1 MNHDSLCMGILLNQ
15 GNMQIVTLDRGRTQL
30 ITLPA
35 SAQGLM
41 ALKARLRSLKRP
53 IRLAICGSTAL
64 SLALALSQLPLGDV
78 YIVAPSVA
86 DQPVALAQYAGRA
99 I

>member
-1 MNHDSLCMGILLNQ
+1 MKHDSLCMGILLNQ
-15 GNMQIVTLDRGRTQL
+15 DSMQIGTLDRGQTQI

-35 SAQGLM
+35 SAQGLI
-41 ALKARLRSLKRP
+41 ALKARLRSLNRP
-53 IRLAICGSTAL
+53 IRLAICGRTAL

-86 DQPVALAQYAGRA
+86 NQPVALAHYAGRA